1 MFKKLVFL
9 TLISLVGVQVIAQ
22 NTVTLDEYIEKWSPV
37 AVKHK
42 DLHGIPASITLAQG
56 ILESGFGN
64 SKLAQEGNN
73 HFGIK
78 CHDWSGK
85 TIFKDDDKKDE
96 CFRKYTNAEQ
106 SYEDHADFLTS
117 RKRYSELFELEV
129 TNYKG
134 WAKGLKKA
142 GYATN
147 SKYPKL
153 LINLIKKHELYKF
166 DTEEYEEWEHKELLS
181 ERNATLPIENDKTQ
195 KEEKKSS
202 REIELNNKLKFVK
215 AKEGDTFY
223 QIAKEMGLT
232 LRQLHNYNDFPKN
245 KDHLVEGDIVYLMP
259 KKNRANRNNKHITI
273 EDDMA
278 AWEISQ
284 KYGIKLNKIM
294 SVNNITKMNERIAK
308 GTKISLR

>member
-1 MFKKLVFL
+1 MFKKLIYLSLFSFL
-9 TLISLVGVQVIAQ
+9 GAQVMAQ
-22 NTVTLDEYIEKWSPV
+22 NTVSVDEYIEKWSPV

-64 SKLAQEGNN
+64 SRLAQKGNN

-78 CHDWSGK
+78 CHDWKGA

-96 CFRKYTNAEQ
+96 CFRKYADAEQ
-106 SYEDHADFLTS
+106 SYEDHAAFLTS
-117 RKRYSELFELEV
+117 RKRYADLFNLEV
-129 TNYKG
+129 TDYKG

-153 LINLIKKHELYKF
+153 LIDLIKKHELHKF
-166 DTEEYEEWEHKELLS
+166 DTKEYDEWEKKELLS
-181 ERNATLPIENDKTQ
+181 ERKTALP
-195 KEEKKSS
+195 EEQNNT
-202 REIELNNKLKFVK
+202 REIEFNNKLKFVK
-215 AKEGDTFY
+215 AQEGDTFY

-232 LRQLHNYNDFPKN
+232 LRQLHKYNDFPKN

-259 KKNRANRNNKHITI
+259 KKNRASRNNKQITI
-273 EDDMA
+273 EDDMT

-284 KYGIKLNKIM
+284 KYGIKLNKVMI
-294 SVNNITKMNERIAK
+294 VNNFTQMDDRVAK